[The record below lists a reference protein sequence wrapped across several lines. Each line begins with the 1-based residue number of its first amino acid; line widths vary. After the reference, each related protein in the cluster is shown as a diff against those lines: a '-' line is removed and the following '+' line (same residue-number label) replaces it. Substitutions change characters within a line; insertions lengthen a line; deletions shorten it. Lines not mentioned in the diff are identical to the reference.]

1 MIENYLYYGDNLEI
15 MKKLLDEKGSFID
28 LVYIDPPFN
37 SNRDYNILYKD
48 REKKADLLQ
57 KEVFEDTWSNVDY
70 QKNIT
75 EIEERALTKVSKYL
89 KFISDTMPISYI
101 SYLSMMAIRIYYIR
115 ELLKD
120 TGSFYLH
127 CDPTMSH
134 YLKIL
139 CDLIFGE
146 ENFRNEIVWER
157 SKSGKTTS
165 NKFAS
170 DTDVVLFYSISK
182 KNTFNF
188 VYKPLADSTISQYI
202 KDDNDGRGKYCT
214 HPMQKTDSPGP
225 ETTYD
230 YVDNNGRVWKCPA
243 KGWRMRQSKIKA
255 LENDGRLYFEGETVR
270 EKVYWNER
278 QNTGKI
284 ANNFW
289 DDIANVRGEESTG
302 YPTQKP
308 KKLLNRIIEA
318 SSNEGDMVA
327 DFFCGCG
334 TTIDSAIKLKRK
346 FIGCDISTL
355 SLAVIEK
362 RLKERNGFK
371 KDRDFE
377 VDGLPKNLEQAR
389 KLAEDDHFKFQEWAI
404 EYLLNGISNSKKTG
418 DGGIDGNLFFRIPTE
433 LENRRCVI
441 EVKSG
446 KNLNIDQVRSF
457 IQTCRE
463 NDCTGLFLTMGHIT
477 AGMKTECYNLGSIN
491 KTVYNCDIVSIQDLM
506 EGKRPA
512 ILEYNI
518 TYRKSKQE
526 PQKL

>member
-157 SKSGKTTS
+157 SPIKGAKATSKQFGRNVDNILLYTKSKNHYTFNIPYKPYDLNS
-165 NKFAS
+165 KYNKFIHK
-170 DTDVVLFYSISK
+170 DKDNRIYSRDNPLGDYSK
-182 KNTFNF
+182 E
-188 VYKPLADSTISQYI
+188 SIE
-202 KDDNDGRGKYCT
+202 R
-214 HPMQKTDSPGP
+214 
-225 ETTYD
+225 
-230 YVDNNGRVWKCPA
+230 
-243 KGWRMRQSKIKA
+243 
-255 LENDGRLYFEGETVR
+255 FEKE
-270 EKVYWNER
+270 
-278 QNTGKI
+278 GKI
-284 ANNFW
+284 YITKHGKKQLIRYLDEQKGLAVGSNW
-289 DDIANVRGEESTG
+289 YDIKPINQKSDERTG

-318 SSNEGDMVA
+318 SSNEEDMVA

-433 LENRRCVI
+433 SENRRCVI